1 VTDRK
6 TLDQMTSDD
15 LDQLHERLEA
25 AEDLAEQHARNTL
38 TVARER
44 DSYRKAWKA
53 EQQRRARAEHATD
66 GELRRQLDAA
76 IRALGASETEL
87 ARLRADIAA
96 CRNQQWPQR
105 LGQAEKALNRVRRL
119 AEFTRDHAAPAQDD
133 MALAQH
139 ELACAV
145 LDALTEPKEPT
156 P

>member
-1 VTDRK
+1 MTD
-6 TLDQMTSDD
+6 QP
-15 LDQLHERLEA
+15 QERDVVRA
-25 AEDLAEQHARNTL
+25 ARLNSLGVLLIRIANGRTL
-38 TVARER
+38 TPEEARLLVEHV
-44 DSYRKAWKA
+44 SV
-53 EQQRRARAEHATD
+53 EVSESTTARA
-66 GELRRQLDAA
+66 AA
-76 IRALGASETEL
+76 D
-87 ARLRADIAA
+87 RLRNDIAA
-96 CRNQQWPQR
+96 CRDQQWPQR